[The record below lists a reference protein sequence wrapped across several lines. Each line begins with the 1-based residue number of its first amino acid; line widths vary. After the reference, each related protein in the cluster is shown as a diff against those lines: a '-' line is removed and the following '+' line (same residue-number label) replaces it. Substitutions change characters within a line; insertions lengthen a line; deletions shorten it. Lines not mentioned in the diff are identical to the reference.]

1 MFNIENRKKNTKKV
15 ILNLRKFLESVNPNP
30 AVNGLIVLIFHW
42 ASVGLPLLGLFIF
55 KLNWKFYISAFIWVL
70 ICIFHLYFNG
80 CILTKLERNLW
91 STKEWYGPW
100 YVPFAMLENIG
111 ITVTYALAQN
121 IFIIWGV
128 IVLIWIFIRI
138 IFNINY

>member
-42 ASVGLPLLGLFIF
+42 ASVGLPLLGLFIWF
-55 KLNWKFYISAFIWVL
+55 M

-91 STKEWYGPW
+91 NTKEWYGPW

-128 IVLIWIFIRI
+128 VVLIWIFIRI